1 MTKKFYLINGMI
13 AAILMTLS
21 TLVTANQLLR
31 FQVYLDDRPIGEHSF
46 RIADLGDITQ
56 VASRAEFDVDFLFI
70 NAYRYRHTSNEVFR
84 DGCLTEIDA
93 RTYDNGKR
101 SQVEGSS
108 IGNNFRI
115 ERGDETEQ
123 MSGCIKT
130 FAYWDQSFLDQRRLL
145 NPQTGDLEKVRVQ
158 PKGSDRIQIGDGSAV
173 NAQRYALKTDELT
186 IDLWYND
193 NLGWVGLESDTGK
206 GRRIIYKRM

>member
-1 MTKKFYLINGMI
+1 MTKKFYFINGMI

-21 TLVTANQLLR
+21 TLVTASQLLR

-93 RTYDNGKR
+93 RTDDNGKR

-130 FAYWDQSFLDQRRLL
+130 FAYWDQSFLANAGCSIHRPVISKRCGY
-145 NPQTGDLEKVRVQ
+145 NPRALIASKSETAVQ
-158 PKGSDRIQIGDGSAV
+158 SMP
-173 NAQRYALKTDELT
+173 NA
-186 IDLWYND
+186 
-193 NLGWVGLESDTGK
+193 
-206 GRRIIYKRM
+206 MP